1 VIAAGAPAADPFG
14 LAGRMLIASDGT
26 VTPMLELM
34 VGEPIMTADLTQCP
48 VPADD
53 ENALVLPAPPGT
65 ALLQR
70 TTRLVGARSGVTY
83 VRATSLLLLD
93 ALPAE
98 VRRDLLVTSEPIGRV
113 LRRARVATY
122 RDLLGWERRGSASD
136 EAYRRYR
143 ILISGVPALLIGELF
158 TAACFRGAR
167 AADAAPPRIPQ
178 EMP

>member
-1 VIAAGAPAADPFG
+1 MIAPIDPFG
-14 LAGRMLIASDGT
+14 LAGRMLIASDAT
-26 VTPMLELM
+26 VTPMLEMM
-34 VGEPIMTADLTQCP
+34 VGEPIRTADLTQCP
-48 VPADD
+48 VPADPGD
-53 ENALVLPAPPGT
+53 AHLLPAPPGT

-98 VRRDLLVTSEPIGRV
+98 LRRDLLVTPEPIGRV
-113 LRRARVATY
+113 LRRTRVETF
-122 RDLLGWERRGSASD
+122 RDLLGWEPRGSASD
-136 EAYRRYR
+136 QAYRRYR
-143 ILISGVPALLIGELF
+143 ILIGGVPALLIGELF

-167 AADAAPPRIPQ
+167 ASAAAPPRVPQ

>member
-1 VIAAGAPAADPFG
+1 MIAAGAPAADPFG

-34 VGEPIMTADLTQCP
+34 VGEQIVTAGLKQFP
-48 VPADD
+48 VPADP
-53 ENALVLPAPPGT
+53 EHESLLPAPPGT

-70 TTRLVGARSGVTY
+70 TTRLAGARSGVTY

-98 VRRDLLVTSEPIGRV
+98 LRRDLLVTPEPIGRV
-113 LRRARVATY
+113 LRRTRVETY
-122 RDLLGWERRGSASD
+122 RDLISWAPCGSASD

-143 ILISGVPALLIGELF
+143 ILIGGVPALLIDELF

-167 AADAAPPRIPQ
+167 AAAAARVHQ